1 MTEYKKQEIA
11 TLLDTPPKT
20 REKDDAFLK
29 KLLTKRSKRGMIS
42 SMEKD
47 SKTMKEIF
55 DKARRTLP

>member
-20 REKDDAFLK
+20 RKKDDAFLK

-55 DKARRTLP
+55 DKARRMLP